1 LAPDFDVSALSA
13 MTDGYAG
20 SDLKELCRE
29 VAMGV
34 ALESFRPAAPT
45 TTPAATATTA
55 AVRAAQAAPDTAEA
69 AAAAATVTAT
79 PIRIRPLTL
88 RDFEVA
94 RATATRKAYEANLR
108 NSRARVR

>member
-1 LAPDFDVSALSA
+1 MQTLRDMVLAPDFDVAALSA

-29 VAMGV
+29 VAMAV
-34 ALESFRPAAPT
+34 AMESFRPAIVGG
-45 TTPAATATTA
+45 PATGANTSTGTA
-55 AVRAAQAAPDTAEA
+55 APSATE
-69 AAAAATVTAT
+69 AATV

-108 NSRARVR
+108 NSRARVPR